1 MSDTLR
7 PWVLLRGLT
16 REAGHWGDLP
26 QRIAAAYGVP
36 VHPIDLPGNGARWAE
51 RSPTRID
58 ALADAVRATAT
69 AQGLAGP
76 VNVLALSLGGMVATS
91 WAARHPQEIARLV
104 LAGTSARNHAP
115 LHWRLRP
122 RAALPLLI
130 AVLRGDDAAIERA
143 VLAATSAVGDARVL
157 PHWRALRRAH
167 PVSRRNAA
175 AQLLAA
181 ARYRAPAQLPL
192 PVRLLAGARDALV
205 DPRCS
210 ARLAQVWG
218 AELRVHPDAGHDL
231 PLDAPDW
238 VVAQL
243 A

>member
-1 MSDTLR
+1 
-7 PWVLLRGLT
+7 VLLRGLT

-26 QRIAAAYGVP
+26 QRIAVTYGVP
-36 VHPIDLPGNGARWAE
+36 VHPLDLPGNGTRWAE
-51 RSPTRID
+51 RSPARID
-58 ALADAVRATAT
+58 ALADAVRAA
-69 AQGLAGP
+69 AIAHGVAWP
-76 VNVLALSLGGMVATS
+76 ANVLALSLGGMVATS
-91 WAARHPQEIARLV
+91 WAVRFPQQVARLV

-157 PHWRALRRAH
+157 TQWIALRLAH

-181 ARYRAPAQLPL
+181 ARYRAPAQLPV

-210 ARLAQVWG
+210 ARLAQAWG
-218 AELRVHPDAGHDL
+218 AQLRVHPDAGHDL

-243 A
+243 D

>member
-1 MSDTLR
+1 MSDAAR

-26 QRIAAAYGVP
+26 QRIAVTYGVP
-36 VHPIDLPGNGARWAE
+36 VHPLDLPGNGTRWAE
-51 RSPTRID
+51 RSPARID
-58 ALADAVRATAT
+58 ALADAVRAAAI
-69 AQGLAGP
+69 AQGVAWP
-76 VNVLALSLGGMVATS
+76 ANVLALSLGGMVATS
-91 WAARHPQEIARLV
+91 WAVRFPQQVARLV

-157 PHWRALRRAH
+157 TQWIALRLAH

-181 ARYRAPAQLPL
+181 ARYRAPAQLPV

-210 ARLAQVWG
+210 ARLAQAWG
-218 AELRVHPDAGHDL
+218 AQLRVHPDAGHDL

-243 A
+243 D